1 MTLLQQAKT
10 RWRKTKIWWERQP
23 PYLKSLYLALFVAA
37 VIVTLLIWSFINFQ
51 LSWMYILL
59 NAAVV
64 LTNIIS
70 MFTYMTRLWLRY
82 KQEGFSLEI
91 CVTLGIVILG
101 MISSL
106 FMVSHGVVDIKSQGY
121 LTSEVAYTLFTT
133 FTMGGG
139 IGFAARVFGK
149 DRSRAETISIRISA
163 FISLMG
169 GFTFIALQGWGSLG
183 VLSHVGIFSV
193 FGIYPPIALTFAMV
207 ALVQYLGKTL
217 IYLRYKYTT
226 ISDADEKRRI
236 EKNLKQY
243 QYSAYG
249 IGIGLLIAVVCAVL
263 LFTVVANPFGGPI
276 LAVCMCVFVWVGCA
290 SFSSKVGEA
299 IDQKRNEHKRTPSA
313 PEQKEHPDTRS
324 SDEQLG
330 YALSDYLEPSGQ
342 CFARV
347 HAYKVEQ
354 YENDITDHGAV
365 LIKTTLAGHR
375 SFLSD
380 FNNSPSHEITR
391 LATLAP
397 MLEDIDCIAQ
407 AIVTAAAKPIPATNS
422 ELETLA
428 LREKKAKTIK
438 EVNQTLTTINR
449 DVITPLTTL
458 LNNTIT
464 PNKLNTATLQN
475 KRQLARLQQQLQ
487 HVTFDIKQA
496 KKSETTPPV
505 PGKHGLVQSYGGWLN
520 LPNYFF
526 SSIYTNVSLCRKRFW
541 EILRDGYRIELDD
554 NNRPIDDEERLSRSN
569 KPIGRIRWL
578 FSPFFLVILL
588 AEWVSRAVA
597 TVGKA
602 LTTLIRH
609 PKTGIAI
616 VLFIAAL
623 ALFSNPISA
632 TFTLIALAAIVT
644 STLLVFI
651 DYQAQ
656 TAKHAELESFRPD
669 HDVESSPTTIS
680 PGDIEQLIAVIQHF
694 GPDIQQQTSYCFT
707 RDLEILQG
715 IQRQQHI
722 QLQKHLST
730 SLNNDKRYEV
740 YQIQKNLRRG
750 IACLDTNHLHLWRN
764 IGIAIFAAL
773 LLAGGL
779 FLLFSPAAPASMLL
793 LYSGFKITALLI
805 AGVGIAGIVGG
816 AQQALQI
823 YQQQELLADVS
834 PNSGL
839 EVGGSSYSQIAIQ
852 QRGAKIER
860 KYGQHTPV
868 VPDHKSFISVVSG
881 STHHHLL
888 NGHNANGGGSTPSS
902 PEIKESKRGSTHNG
916 EIGEGEMDVVS
927 NGL

>member
-1 MTLLQQAKT
+1 MYHLWHDSIHYSNQYIHDFPG
-10 RWRKTKIWWERQP
+10 RGRYEQP
-23 PYLKSLYLALFVAA
+23 STPTEEVAHGLFIA
-37 VIVTLLIWSFINFQ
+37 
-51 LSWMYILL
+51 
-59 NAAVV
+59 
-64 LTNIIS
+64 
-70 MFTYMTRLWLRY
+70 FTT
-82 KQEGFSLEI
+82 GS
-91 CVTLGIVILG
+91 
-101 MISSL
+101 MIS
-106 FMVSHGVVDIKSQGY
+106 
-121 LTSEVAYTLFTT
+121 
-133 FTMGGG
+133 
-139 IGFAARVFGK
+139 FAARIFTTGRP
-149 DRSRAETISIRISA
+149 RSETWMVRGAGVASFA
-163 FISLMG
+163 
-169 GFTFIALQGWGSLG
+169 G
-183 VLSHVGIFSV
+183 VLAFLFIQGFSSLSALSSIGIYSV
-193 FGIYPPIALTFAMV
+193 FGVFPPIAITFAAV
-207 ALVQYLGKTL
+207 ALVQYIARAITYVRYLAGNTSKQETEHVIKHKLQYQGTL
-217 IYLRYKYTT
+217 IGL
-226 ISDADEKRRI
+226 
-236 EKNLKQY
+236 
-243 QYSAYG
+243 G
-249 IGIGLLIAVVCAVL
+249 IGTLTAIICVLVFLLVS
-263 LFTVVANPFGGPI
+263 NPFGGI
-276 LAVCMCVFVWVGCA
+276 GLAICVSVLVCVGCA
-290 SFSSKVGEA
+290 SFGSHMGDMFSQDISYKPTPQKPHEDA
-299 IDQKRNEHKRTPSA
+299 ILADQ
-313 PEQKEHPDTRS
+313 
-324 SDEQLG
+324 QLD
-330 YALSDYLEPSGQ
+330 YALSDNLEHNGQ
-342 CFARV
+342 RLTKI
-347 HAYKVEQ
+347 HTHKVRR
-354 YENDITDHGAV
+354 YRDDVT
-365 LIKTTLAGHR
+365 
-375 SFLSD
+375 
-380 FNNSPSHEITR
+380 NNTA
-391 LATLAP
+391 LLTCATLDKHVVSLGSFNTTHPDTIPELTENELDTLTAT
-397 MLEDIDCIAQ
+397 LEDIDCIAQ
-407 AIVTAAAKPIPATNS
+407 AVIAVTGKPISDTGSAKEMD
-422 ELETLA
+422 ELEQ
-428 LREKKAKTIK
+428 EKNT
-438 EVNQTLTTINR
+438 
-449 DVITPLTTL
+449 VITTTNWKLEGIKKQLTRLTATL
-458 LNNTIT
+458 DNTIT
-464 PNKLNTATLQN
+464 PANLNNATSQR

-505 PGKHGLVQSYGGWLN
+505 PGKHGLAQSYGGWLN

-526 SSIYTNVSLCRKRFW
+526 SSIYASVSLCRKRFG
-541 EILRDGYRIELDD
+541 EILWDGQRKDLLDEHSG
-554 NNRPIDDEERLSRSN
+554 NV
-569 KPIGRIRWL
+569 RWL
-578 FSPFFLVILL
+578 SSPCFPFVAL
-588 AEWVSRAVA
+588 AEGICWAFA
-597 TVGKA
+597 TVVKA
-602 LTTLIRH
+602 LTTLTRH

-902 PEIKESKRGSTHNG
+902 PEIEESVGGRSENISQSTAPFLSTFHQAQEAHKTPSTASPHPDDSKLPNNSG
-916 EIGEGEMDVVS
+916 GGTPPI
-927 NGL
+927 